1 MCILHIVFKIKPVV
15 VVVTSLIFMPGGRK
29 RVLVGRKRV
38 LVICGGRVHNTQG
51 LKVEQ
56 ALASKMFIQNK

>member
-1 MCILHIVFKIKPVV
+1 M
-15 VVVTSLIFMPGGRK
+15 SLIFMPGGRK

-38 LVICGGRVHNTQG
+38 LVFCGGRLVHNTQG

-56 ALASKMFIQNK
+56 ALASKMFIHNK